1 MRRALV
7 CACAAAAAACTS
19 TLPPGTTSFTVGRTT
34 VRTDSTLDITGLVLR
49 LTDSTDFPTV
59 GPLPHWK
66 LALGTELGDSA
77 FTLAEAL
84 GPTPVGPVLATWAA
98 PTASDTVC
106 GWLAAGVR
114 RCFGGD
120 ARQKRALD
128 AFLGAA
134 AAFVPRAAPL
144 ALEGLSASSRR
155 RDLSDV
161 YTALADG
168 RPLDSIIAAYTGFH
182 DQSYDVMLA
191 RTFWPRFEPPVDVAR
206 WSPAQGNHVF
216 LAPDPTFPDRSYRSP
231 GYVWLTLG
239 HQMAHFAVHRL
250 FAEHPE
256 LLERTVK
263 LRATVEGDMART
275 GYAPVFWDE
284 ELGEQLARAI
294 TVRALQN
301 ARPTLTWAA
310 RTEALSLNM
319 ALVPWLED
327 ALERYEKDRA
337 RYPTLSAFAGEL
349 AAALDAVPMDSC
361 RAAPSPGVALVGV
374 ARDRALVGWVAD
386 DSPFRAR
393 GLVAGDTVL
402 TIDGDSVSAGDLLTP
417 TRQLYLTFAQ
427 HLPAELAALNVKR
440 GSHVYSVEVPIG
452 WVSRATARVASQ
464 ARTVNQRVNGEWPI
478 CTWVRR
484 ALRP

>member
-7 CACAAAAAACTS
+7 LACAAAAAACTS

-34 VRTDSTLDITGLVLR
+34 VRTDSTLDVTGLVLR
-49 LTDSTDFPTV
+49 LSDSVDFPTL
-59 GPLPHWK
+59 GPLPRWK
-66 LALGTELGDSA
+66 LVLGTELGDSA
-77 FTLAEAL
+77 FKLAEAL

-98 PTASDTVC
+98 PAAPDTVC
-106 GWLAAGVR
+106 GWLAAGAR

-120 ARQKRALD
+120 ARQKRALI

-168 RPLDSIIAAYTGFH
+168 RQLDSIISAYTGFR

-284 ELGEQLARAI
+284 ELEEQLARAI

-319 ALVPWLED
+319 ALVPWIED

-374 ARDRALVGWVAD
+374 ARDRAIVGWLAD
-386 DSPFRAR
+386 DSPFRTR
-393 GLVAGDTVL
+393 GLAAGDTVL

-440 GSHVYSVEVPIG
+440 GSRVYAVDVPIG

-464 ARTVNQRVNGEWPI
+464 ARTVNQRVGGEWPI

-484 ALRP
+484 ALRQ